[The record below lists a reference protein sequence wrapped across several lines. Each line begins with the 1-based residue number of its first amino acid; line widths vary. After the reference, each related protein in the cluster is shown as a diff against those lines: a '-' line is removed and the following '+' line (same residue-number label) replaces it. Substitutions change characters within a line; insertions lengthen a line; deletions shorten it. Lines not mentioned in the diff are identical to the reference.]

1 MKKVLFALSFIVFLL
16 TSCHSGKKAQFYL
29 ELVNCEKNTPI
40 LLYVADATG
49 ALQLTEPDTLYTG
62 RNGKL
67 SFSIELEKPQ
77 FILIKSNTA
86 KLFYNST
93 PLFITQEGDY
103 NLQLSPSKTNNDVP
117 MVLIDGE
124 NSMGVIELIRFE
136 NEKKLM
142 NFNTWFDSTSSS
154 NLYNSFDQL
163 ISKSLLTINQL
174 KTVKR
179 IDDDFYNYAVNY
191 VEYYLSF
198 NTLQYIEN
206 RITKVD
212 TTQKRV
218 LNEQKLRIFNRCPIS
233 NPNLYQTSVG
243 KEYIDMYLSEIIAQ
257 DKANYDI
264 ALKNSNGQTFL
275 LGHLKKLLHKD
286 VYQYYA
292 LEYLWAKT
300 IRLDKE
306 TITLWSAYCK
316 EFPENR
322 KLPLYQ
328 KMQKEAIPNINS
340 FYAKGNGVLNPGIF
354 VLDDVA
360 PITSFRD
367 AVASFKGNYVFID
380 IWASWCP
387 DCIKEF
393 EHNTELK
400 SFLKSNEI
408 ACLYISL
415 ERSPDR
421 DKWKLYLNKYNLIG
435 SHILINDALREDLY
449 KVLGTT
455 SLWIPRY
462 ILVDPNGNIVLPEGA
477 LPSDGTKL
485 FDQINQIKQKE
496 QI

>member
-1 MKKVLFALSFIVFLL
+1 MKNVFISLSLILILL
-16 TSCHSGKKAQFYL
+16 TSCQSGKKAQFYL
-29 ELVNCEKNTPI
+29 ELVNCEKNTPV

-49 ALQLTEPDTLYTG
+49 ALLLTDPDTLFVG
-62 RNGKL
+62 KNGKL
-67 SFSIELEKPQ
+67 SFSIDLEKPQ
-77 FILIKSNTA
+77 FILIKATSS
-86 KLFYNST
+86 KLNYTST
-93 PLFITQEGDY
+93 PIFVTQEGDY
-103 NLQLSPSKTNNDVP
+103 NLQLSPYKNQNEIP
-117 MVLIDGE
+117 MVFMDGA
-124 NSMGVIELIRFE
+124 NSLGIIELIRFE

-142 NFNTWFDSTSSS
+142 NYDAWFDSTSTAT
-154 NLYNSFDQL
+154 LYASLDRL

-174 KTVKR
+174 KNVKR
-179 IDDDFYNYAVNY
+179 IDEDFYNFAVTY

-206 RITKVD
+206 RIAKVD

-233 NPNLYQTSVG
+233 NPNLYQTSIG
-243 KEYIDMYLSEIIAQ
+243 KEYIDMYLSDIIAQ
-257 DKANYDI
+257 DKVNYDI
-264 ALKNSNGQTFL
+264 ALKNSLGQTFL
-275 LGHLKKLLHKD
+275 LSHLKKLLHKN

-292 LEYLWAKT
+292 LEYLYAKT

-306 TITLWSAYCK
+306 TITLWSDYCK
-316 EFPENR
+316 EYHENK
-322 KLPLYQ
+322 KLTLYQ

-340 FYAKGNGVLNPGIF
+340 FYANGNGVLNPGIF
-354 VLDDVA
+354 VLDDAA
-360 PITSFRD
+360 PITSFAN
-367 AVASFKGNYVFID
+367 AVASFKGNYLFID

-393 EHNTELK
+393 AHNTELK

-449 KVLGTT
+449 RVLGSN

-485 FDQINQIKQKE
+485 YDQINQIKQKE

>member
-1 MKKVLFALSFIVFLL
+1 MKKILFSLSLTLILL

-29 ELVNCEKNTPI
+29 ELVNCEKNTPV

-49 ALQLTEPDTLYTG
+49 ALDLTEPDTLFTG
-62 RNGKL
+62 KKGKL
-67 SFSIELEKPQ
+67 SFSIDLEKPQ
-77 FILIKSNTA
+77 FILLKATSSKGNYT
-86 KLFYNST
+86 ST
-93 PLFITQEGDY
+93 PIYVTQEGEF
-103 NLQLSPSKTNNDVP
+103 NLQLSPYKSQNEIP
-117 MVLIDGE
+117 MVFMDGE
-124 NSMGVIELIRFE
+124 NSLGIIELIRFE
-136 NEKKLM
+136 NEKKMM
-142 NFNTWFDSTSSS
+142 NYNAWFDSTSLSS
-154 NLYNSFDQL
+154 IYTSLDQL

-174 KTVKR
+174 KNVKR
-179 IDDDFYNYAVNY
+179 IDEDFYNFAATYI
-191 VEYYLSF
+191 EYYLSF

-212 TTQKRV
+212 TTQRRV
-218 LNEQKLRIFNRCPIS
+218 LNEQKLRIFKRCPIS
-233 NPNLYQTSVG
+233 SPNLYQTSVG
-243 KEYIDMYLSEIIAQ
+243 KDYIDLYLAEIIAQ
-257 DKANYDI
+257 DKSNYDI
-264 ALKNSNGQTFL
+264 ALKSSAGQSFL
-275 LGHLKKLLHKD
+275 LGHLKKLLHKN

-316 EFPENR
+316 EFPEN
-322 KLPLYQ
+322 KNLALYQ

-354 VLDDVA
+354 VLDDAA

-367 AVASFKGNYVFID
+367 AVASFKGNYLFID

-393 EHNTELK
+393 AYNTELK
-400 SFLKSNEI
+400 SFLKSKEI

-421 DKWKLYLNKYNLIG
+421 AKWKLYLNKYNLIG

-449 KVLGTT
+449 KVLGTS

-485 FDQINQIKQKE
+485 YDQINQIKQKE